1 MWKVE
6 RKSALVLIFR
16 KIKQTDF
23 SGPCNHSLEKDTMS
37 ALSSEI
43 NNLSELALSDFES
56 DVIKFQSDITEVQT
70 DLEDLLL
77 RVRTLQGSQSDLPD
91 SFTEDLVCMMKEV
104 DSLNK
109 RNSLNFG
116 WINNHRFSMD
126 LEGLDTKPAMLRPC
140 NSMTS
145 LQQIDS
151 GLGEV
156 EDIPPQEEDEMPQA
170 MLRSGQGK
178 ELEEKETMV
187 SKL

>member
-6 RKSALVLIFR
+6 RKSGLVLIFR
-16 KIKQTDF
+16 KIKNDF

-91 SFTEDLVCMMKEV
+91 SFTEDLVFMMRQV
-104 DSLNK
+104 DSLIK
-109 RNSLNFG
+109 RNNLHWG
-116 WINNHRFSMD
+116 WINNFRLSMD
-126 LEGLDTKPAMLRPC
+126 LECLDTKPA
-140 NSMTS
+140 NTYTVTS
-145 LQQIDS
+145 LQQTDS
-151 GLGEV
+151 GIKTIRL
-156 EDIPPQEEDEMPQA
+156 
-170 MLRSGQGK
+170 
-178 ELEEKETMV
+178 
-187 SKL
+187 